1 MKSIKRLCVGA
12 LSLILILTGCSKN
25 TSDKLDASNPIKIS
39 VWHYYN
45 GEQLESFNRL
55 VRNFNDTV
63 GKEKGV
69 IVQASSHGSV
79 SDLESNVLDAINGKV
94 GASKVPNIF
103 SAYADTVYKVNDLD
117 YVANIREYFSDKEL
131 DEYIDGY
138 IEEGYFGDELKI
150 FPIAKST
157 EVFMMN
163 KTDWDK
169 FASATGADIQ
179 SLNTLEGIT
188 AIAKQYYEWT
198 DSLTS
203 EENDGKAFFGRD
215 AVANLFFVGF
225 KQHGKE
231 IFSVENDKVTLDFDK
246 EIVRKIWDNYYIPYV
261 KGYFSSAGRFR
272 SDDIKTGNII
282 SFIGSSSGATFF
294 PSEVIYN
301 DNDSYMIESSVMEAP
316 IFANQNKVAVQQG
329 AGMVVTKASKKE
341 ELASIEFLKWFTKL
355 DQNIDFSISS
365 GYLPVKEKANNIEE
379 IEAHVLSDSVEI
391 DNVINVAINTVN
403 TSEMYTPKAFE
414 KGTDARGILEYS
426 ISDKAKEDRETI
438 LNLIANGLSYD
449 EAIAKFDNDSN
460 FEKWYETTKSD
471 LEALIK
477 K

>member
-1 MKSIKRLCVGA
+1 MKSLKCLYVSV
-12 LSLILILTGCSKN
+12 LSLVLILSGCSKN
-25 TSDKLDASNPIKIS
+25 TSDKLEASDPVTIS

-45 GEQLESFNRL
+45 GDQLESFNRL
-55 VRNFNDTV
+55 VKNFNDTV

-69 IVQASSHGSV
+69 IVQASSQGSV
-79 SDLESNVLDAINGKV
+79 SDLESNVLDAIEGKV
-94 GASKVPNIF
+94 GAAKVPNIF
-103 SAYADTVYKVNDLD
+103 SAYADTVYKVNELD
-117 YVANIREYFSDKEL
+117 YVANINEYFTDEEL

-163 KTDWDK
+163 KTDWEK
-169 FASATGADIQ
+169 FAGATGADIQ
-179 SLNTLEGIT
+179 SLNTIEGIT

-231 IFSVENDKVTLDFDK
+231 IFNIENDIVTLDFDK
-246 EIVRKIWDNYYIPYV
+246 EIVRKIWDNYYIPYI

-282 SFIGSSSGATFF
+282 SFVGSSSGATFF
-294 PSEVIYN
+294 PSEVIVN
-301 DNDSYMIESSVMEAP
+301 DDDSYMIENSVMEAP

-341 ELASIEFLKWFTKL
+341 ELASIEFLKWFTQL

-365 GYLPVKEKANNIEE
+365 GYLPVKNKANNIEE

-391 DNVINVAINTVN
+391 DNVIHIAINTVN
-403 TSEMYTPKAFE
+403 TSLMYTPKAFE
-414 KGTDARGILEYS
+414 KGTEARSILEYS
-426 ISDKAKEDRETI
+426 LSDKAKEDRQTI
-438 LNLIANGLSYD
+438 LDLIANGLSYED
-449 EAIAKFDNDSN
+449 AIAKFDNDAN
-460 FEKWYETTKSD
+460 FEKWYEDTTKK
-471 LEALIK
+471 LETLIK
-477 K
+477 

>member
-1 MKSIKRLCVGA
+1 MKRFKWLCFYT
-12 LSLILILTGCSKN
+12 LSLVLFLTGCSKTN
-25 TSDKLDASNPIKIS
+25 SDNLDAKDPVTITI
-39 VWHYYN
+39 WHYYN
-45 GEQLESFNRL
+45 GNQLESFNRL
-55 VRNFNDTV
+55 VKNFNDTI
-63 GKEKGV
+63 GKEKGI
-69 IVQASSHGSV
+69 IVQASSQGSV
-79 SDLESNVLDAINGKV
+79 NDLESNVLDAINGKV
-94 GASKVPNIF
+94 GAAKVPNIF
-103 SAYADTVYKVNDLD
+103 SAYADTAYKVNELD
-117 YVANIREYFSDKEL
+117 YVANINEYFTEEEL

-138 IEEGYFGDELKI
+138 IEEGYFQDELKI

-179 SLNTLEGIT
+179 SLSTFEGIT
-188 AIAKQYYEWT
+188 EIAKQYYEWT

-231 IFSVENDKVTLDFDK
+231 IFSIKNDVVTLDFDR
-246 EIVRKIWDNYYIPYV
+246 EIVKKIWDNFYVPYI
-261 KGYFSSAGRFR
+261 KGYFSSSGRFR

-282 SFIGSSSGATFF
+282 SYIGSSSGATFF
-294 PSEVIYN
+294 PTEVILN
-301 DNDSYMIESSVMEAP
+301 DDDSYVIENSVLEVP

-341 ELASIEFLKWFTKL
+341 ELASVEFLKWFTQL

-365 GYLPVKEKANNIEE
+365 GYLPVKEKANNMEVIES
-379 IEAHVLSDSVEI
+379 HVLSDIVEI
-391 DNVINVAINTVN
+391 DHVIKTAINTVN
-403 TSEMYTPKAFE
+403 TSLMYTPKAFD
-414 KGTDARGILEYS
+414 KGTDARSVLEYS
-426 ISDKAKEDRETI
+426 LTDKAKEDRETI
-438 LNLIANGLSYD
+438 LNLLANGLSYD
-449 EAIAKFDNDSN
+449 EAIAKYDNDSN
-460 FEKWYETTKSD
+460 FEKWYEKTKSE

-477 K
+477 

>member
-1 MKSIKRLCVGA
+1 MKKLRWLCLGVLMLA
-12 LSLILILTGCSKN
+12 FIMSGCSK
-25 TSDKLDASNPIKIS
+25 TSSEKLDANDPVTIS

-45 GEQLESFNRL
+45 GDQLESFNRL
-55 VRNFNDTV
+55 VKNFNDTV

-69 IVQASSHGSV
+69 IVQASSQGSV
-79 SDLESNVLDAINGKV
+79 SDLESNVLDAIEGKV
-94 GASKVPNIF
+94 GAAKIPNVF
-103 SAYADTVYKVNDLD
+103 SAYADTVYKVNELD
-117 YVANIREYFSDKEL
+117 YVANINEYFTDEEL

-138 IEEGYFGDELKI
+138 IEEGYFGKELKI

-179 SLNTLEGIT
+179 SLNTMEGIT

-231 IFSVENDKVTLDFDK
+231 IFNIDNDIVTLDFDK
-246 EIVRKIWDNYYIPYV
+246 EIVRKIWDNYYTPYI

-282 SFIGSSSGATFF
+282 SFVGSSSVATFF
-294 PSEVIYN
+294 PSEVIIN
-301 DNDSYMIESSVMEAP
+301 DDDSYMIENSVLEAP
-316 IFANQNKVAVQQG
+316 IFANQSKVAVQQG

-365 GYLPVKEKANNIEE
+365 GYLPVKEQANNMEE

-391 DNVINVAINTVN
+391 DNVIEVAINTVN
-403 TSEMYTPKAFE
+403 TSLMYTPKAFE
-414 KGTDARGILEYS
+414 KGSDARSILEYS
-426 ISDKAKEDRETI
+426 ISDKAKEDRQTI
-438 LNLIANGLSYD
+438 LDLIANGLSYED
-449 EAIAKFDNDSN
+449 AIAKFDNDDN
-460 FEKWYETTKSD
+460 FEKWYEDTSRKLKS
-471 LEALIK
+471 LIK
-477 K
+477 

>member
-1 MKSIKRLCVGA
+1 MKKLRWLCLGVLMLA
-12 LSLILILTGCSKN
+12 FIMSGCSK
-25 TSDKLDASNPIKIS
+25 TSSEKLDANDPVTIS

-45 GEQLESFNRL
+45 GDQLESFNRL
-55 VRNFNDTV
+55 VKNFNDTV

-69 IVQASSHGSV
+69 IVQASSQGSV
-79 SDLESNVLDAINGKV
+79 SDLESNVLDAIEGKV
-94 GASKVPNIF
+94 GAAKIPNVF
-103 SAYADTVYKVNDLD
+103 SAYADTVYKVNELD
-117 YVANIREYFSDKEL
+117 YVANINEYFTDEEL

-138 IEEGYFGDELKI
+138 IEEGYFGKELKI

-169 FASATGADIQ
+169 FANATGADIQ
-179 SLNTLEGIT
+179 SLNTMEGIS

-231 IFSVENDKVTLDFDK
+231 IFNIDNDIVTLDFDK
-246 EIVRKIWDNYYIPYV
+246 EIVRKIWDNYYIPYI

-282 SFIGSSSGATFF
+282 SFVGSSSVATFF
-294 PSEVIYN
+294 PSEVIIN
-301 DNDSYMIESSVMEAP
+301 DDDSYMIENSVLEAP
-316 IFANQNKVAVQQG
+316 IFANQSKVAVQQG

-365 GYLPVKEKANNIEE
+365 GYLPVKEQANNMEE

-391 DNVINVAINTVN
+391 DNVIEVAINTVN
-403 TSEMYTPKAFE
+403 TSLMYTPKAFE
-414 KGTDARGILEYS
+414 KGSDARSILEYS
-426 ISDKAKEDRETI
+426 ISDKAKEDRQTI
-438 LNLIANGLSYD
+438 LDLIANGLSYED
-449 EAIAKFDNDSN
+449 AIAKFDNDDN
-460 FEKWYETTKSD
+460 FEKWYEDTSRKLKS
-471 LEALIK
+471 LIK
-477 K
+477 